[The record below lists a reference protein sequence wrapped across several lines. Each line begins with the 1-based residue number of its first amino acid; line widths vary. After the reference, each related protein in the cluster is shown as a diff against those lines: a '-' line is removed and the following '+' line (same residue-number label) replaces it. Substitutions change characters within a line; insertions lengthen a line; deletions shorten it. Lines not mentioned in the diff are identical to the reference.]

1 MLYRLEQKMIP
12 ITLDAVND
20 TVLCAGVYRMAEME
34 PLLAH
39 FGFAP
44 QTLREL
50 KEHHQHTVNKLDAY
64 FGYCF
69 GLVHEIIKQDE
80 ELSFIHIGVYFKK
93 NLILLVCED
102 EKALQRFQH
111 RLELIPNTS
120 YSLEHVLAILLESV
134 LAPMHPLFES
144 IENTIMQ
151 MEEDILSMQKVT
163 MTANIMKI
171 RREITML
178 SHYFAQM
185 MDIAEELQQDEND
198 LFQKDQLH
206 HIRIFADRVQR
217 YEQSVQMLKDYIIQ
231 VRELQQSQYDL
242 NLNRMMYVFTIVTI
256 IFLPL
261 TLIVGW
267 YGMNFTTMP
276 ELTWRY
282 GYLFVIALSL
292 ITIVGCIWYFKKKDI
307 LQ

>member
-1 MLYRLEQKMIP
+1 MK
-12 ITLDAVND
+12 
-20 TVLCAGVYRMAEME
+20 
-34 PLLAH
+34 
-39 FGFAP
+39 
-44 QTLREL
+44 
-50 KEHHQHTVNKLDAY
+50 
-64 FGYCF
+64 
-69 GLVHEIIKQDE
+69 
-80 ELSFIHIGVYFKK
+80 
-93 NLILLVCED
+93 
-102 EKALQRFQH
+102 RFQH

-185 MDIAEELQQDEND
+185 LDIAEELQQDEND

>member
-1 MLYRLEQKMIP
+1 MGI
-12 ITLDAVND
+12 
-20 TVLCAGVYRMAEME
+20 
-34 PLLAH
+34 
-39 FGFAP
+39 
-44 QTLREL
+44 
-50 KEHHQHTVNKLDAY
+50 
-64 FGYCF
+64 
-69 GLVHEIIKQDE
+69 
-80 ELSFIHIGVYFKK
+80 
-93 NLILLVCED
+93 
-102 EKALQRFQH
+102 
-111 RLELIPNTS
+111 
-120 YSLEHVLAILLESV
+120 
-134 LAPMHPLFES
+134 
-144 IENTIMQ
+144 IMQ

>member
-1 MLYRLEQKMIP
+1 M
-12 ITLDAVND
+12 
-20 TVLCAGVYRMAEME
+20 
-34 PLLAH
+34 
-39 FGFAP
+39 
-44 QTLREL
+44 
-50 KEHHQHTVNKLDAY
+50 
-64 FGYCF
+64 
-69 GLVHEIIKQDE
+69 HEIIKQDE

-231 VRELQQSQYDL
+231 AVSYTHLDVYKRQ
-242 NLNRMMYVFTIVTI
+242 I
-256 IFLPL
+256 
-261 TLIVGW
+261 
-267 YGMNFTTMP
+267 
-276 ELTWRY
+276 
-282 GYLFVIALSL
+282 
-292 ITIVGCIWYFKKKDI
+292 
-307 LQ
+307 

>member
-1 MLYRLEQKMIP
+1 M
-12 ITLDAVND
+12 
-20 TVLCAGVYRMAEME
+20 
-34 PLLAH
+34 
-39 FGFAP
+39 
-44 QTLREL
+44 
-50 KEHHQHTVNKLDAY
+50 
-64 FGYCF
+64 
-69 GLVHEIIKQDE
+69 HEIIKQDE
-80 ELSFIHIGVYFKK
+80 EFSFIHIGVDFKK

-102 EKALQRFQH
+102 EKALKRFQH

-185 MDIAEELQQDEND
+185 LDIAEELQQDEND

-217 YEQSVQMLKDYIIQ
+217 YEQSVHMLKDYIIQ

>member
-1 MLYRLEQKMIP
+1 M
-12 ITLDAVND
+12 
-20 TVLCAGVYRMAEME
+20 
-34 PLLAH
+34 
-39 FGFAP
+39 
-44 QTLREL
+44 
-50 KEHHQHTVNKLDAY
+50 
-64 FGYCF
+64 
-69 GLVHEIIKQDE
+69 
-80 ELSFIHIGVYFKK
+80 
-93 NLILLVCED
+93 
-102 EKALQRFQH
+102 QRFQH

>member
-1 MLYRLEQKMIP
+1 MI
-12 ITLDAVND
+12 
-20 TVLCAGVYRMAEME
+20 
-34 PLLAH
+34 
-39 FGFAP
+39 
-44 QTLREL
+44 
-50 KEHHQHTVNKLDAY
+50 
-64 FGYCF
+64 
-69 GLVHEIIKQDE
+69 
-80 ELSFIHIGVYFKK
+80 
-93 NLILLVCED
+93 
-102 EKALQRFQH
+102 
-111 RLELIPNTS
+111 NTS

>member
-1 MLYRLEQKMIP
+1 
-12 ITLDAVND
+12 
-20 TVLCAGVYRMAEME
+20 
-34 PLLAH
+34 
-39 FGFAP
+39 
-44 QTLREL
+44 
-50 KEHHQHTVNKLDAY
+50 
-64 FGYCF
+64 
-69 GLVHEIIKQDE
+69 
-80 ELSFIHIGVYFKK
+80 
-93 NLILLVCED
+93 
-102 EKALQRFQH
+102 
-111 RLELIPNTS
+111 
-120 YSLEHVLAILLESV
+120 
-134 LAPMHPLFES
+134 
-144 IENTIMQ
+144 MQ

-185 MDIAEELQQDEND
+185 LDIAEELQQDEND

>member
-1 MLYRLEQKMIP
+1 MYKRQ
-12 ITLDAVND
+12 
-20 TVLCAGVYRMAEME
+20 
-34 PLLAH
+34 
-39 FGFAP
+39 
-44 QTLREL
+44 
-50 KEHHQHTVNKLDAY
+50 
-64 FGYCF
+64 
-69 GLVHEIIKQDE
+69 
-80 ELSFIHIGVYFKK
+80 
-93 NLILLVCED
+93 
-102 EKALQRFQH
+102 
-111 RLELIPNTS
+111 NTS

>member
-1 MLYRLEQKMIP
+1 
-12 ITLDAVND
+12 
-20 TVLCAGVYRMAEME
+20 
-34 PLLAH
+34 
-39 FGFAP
+39 
-44 QTLREL
+44 
-50 KEHHQHTVNKLDAY
+50 
-64 FGYCF
+64 
-69 GLVHEIIKQDE
+69 
-80 ELSFIHIGVYFKK
+80 
-93 NLILLVCED
+93 
-102 EKALQRFQH
+102 
-111 RLELIPNTS
+111 
-120 YSLEHVLAILLESV
+120 
-134 LAPMHPLFES
+134 MHPLFES

>member
-1 MLYRLEQKMIP
+1 
-12 ITLDAVND
+12 
-20 TVLCAGVYRMAEME
+20 
-34 PLLAH
+34 
-39 FGFAP
+39 
-44 QTLREL
+44 
-50 KEHHQHTVNKLDAY
+50 
-64 FGYCF
+64 
-69 GLVHEIIKQDE
+69 
-80 ELSFIHIGVYFKK
+80 
-93 NLILLVCED
+93 
-102 EKALQRFQH
+102 
-111 RLELIPNTS
+111 
-120 YSLEHVLAILLESV
+120 
-134 LAPMHPLFES
+134 
-144 IENTIMQ
+144 MQ

>member
-1 MLYRLEQKMIP
+1 M
-12 ITLDAVND
+12 
-20 TVLCAGVYRMAEME
+20 
-34 PLLAH
+34 
-39 FGFAP
+39 
-44 QTLREL
+44 
-50 KEHHQHTVNKLDAY
+50 
-64 FGYCF
+64 
-69 GLVHEIIKQDE
+69 
-80 ELSFIHIGVYFKK
+80 KK
-93 NLILLVCED
+93 HC
-102 EKALQRFQH
+102 
-111 RLELIPNTS
+111 S

>member
-1 MLYRLEQKMIP
+1 
-12 ITLDAVND
+12 
-20 TVLCAGVYRMAEME
+20 
-34 PLLAH
+34 
-39 FGFAP
+39 
-44 QTLREL
+44 
-50 KEHHQHTVNKLDAY
+50 
-64 FGYCF
+64 
-69 GLVHEIIKQDE
+69 
-80 ELSFIHIGVYFKK
+80 
-93 NLILLVCED
+93 
-102 EKALQRFQH
+102 
-111 RLELIPNTS
+111 
-120 YSLEHVLAILLESV
+120 
-134 LAPMHPLFES
+134 
-144 IENTIMQ
+144 
-151 MEEDILSMQKVT
+151 
-163 MTANIMKI
+163 
-171 RREITML
+171 
-178 SHYFAQM
+178 M

-206 HIRIFADRVQR
+206 HIRLFADRVQR